1 MTQGAFRIA
10 ALYKFAP
17 IANPEDLQPTLKGL
31 CTDQSIRGT
40 LILANEGIN
49 GTIAGP
55 TQGIESILTFI
66 RTLPGFADIEV
77 KGSWSD
83 EQPFFRMKVRHKPE
97 IVTMGADNADPQ
109 KQVGQYVEA
118 EKWNALIAEPGVVLI
133 DTRNHYESRIGTFEG
148 STLPDTDSF
157 RDFPQWVK
165 DNEQTLRGATKIAM
179 FCTGGIRCERATAYM
194 LNEGFEDVYH
204 LHGGILKYL
213 ENVPEPESKWKGEC
227 FVFDQRTSVKHGL
240 IEGDWDICYA
250 CREPIN
256 DEHKASEHYVKGES
270 CPLCVHQTTDEQKR
284 GFRERHNQVKF
295 AIERDEQHIGVPL
308 KRHQ

>member
-1 MTQGAFRIA
+1 MTSGRYRIA

-17 IANPEDLQPTLKGL
+17 IANPEQLQPQLKTL
-31 CTDQSIRGT
+31 CSEHEIRGT
-40 LILANEGIN
+40 LILAEEGIN
-49 GTIAGP
+49 GTIAGH
-55 TQGIESILTFI
+55 TSGIEHILKFI
-66 RTLPGFADIEV
+66 RAIEGFADIEV
-77 KGSWSD
+77 KESWSD

-109 KQVGQYVEA
+109 QQVGQYVEPSD
-118 EKWNALIAEPGVVLI
+118 WNALISEPGVVLI

-165 DNEQTLRGATKIAM
+165 DNESALKGARKIAM

-194 LNEGFEDVYH
+194 LNEGFEEVYH

-213 ENVPEPESKWKGEC
+213 ENVPKEKSKWNGEC

-240 IEGDWDICYA
+240 VEGDWDICYA

-256 DEHKASEHYVKGES
+256 DEHKSSEHYIKGES
-270 CPLCVHQTTDEQKR
+270 CPLCVDKTTEAQKR
-284 GFRERHNQVKF
+284 GFRERHNQVKY
-295 AIERDEQHIGVPL
+295 AVERDEQHIGVPL